1 MSKDKDRDLKLGPK
15 DGAILFL
22 DKGPN
27 ETAMNEFIIPEGDDK
42 WSEAVRETMAFF
54 MYATQRDD
62 WIAEFDEKMD
72 YLMGALTDIE
82 NAVSSKS
89 KKSKKPKLKLMK
101 EDEGEKE
108 NPEDE

>member
-1 MSKDKDRDLKLGPK
+1 MSKNKDRDLKLGPK

-72 YLMGALTDIE
+72 YLTSALTDIE
-82 NAVSSKS
+82 NAVSAKP
-89 KKSKKPKLKLMK
+89 KKPNLKLMK
-101 EDEGEKE
+101 EDEKE
-108 NPEDE
+108 DPEDE